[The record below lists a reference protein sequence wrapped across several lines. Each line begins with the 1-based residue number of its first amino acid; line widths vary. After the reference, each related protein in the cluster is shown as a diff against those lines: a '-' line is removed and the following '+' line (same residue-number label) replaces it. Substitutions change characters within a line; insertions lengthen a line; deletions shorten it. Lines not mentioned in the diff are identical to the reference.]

1 MISMVLSKREKRLVA
16 GLGALTALLLVYFVV
31 SQFAGYRAEL
41 EKDIERRSALLLKAR
56 VMAEELSVPISSG
69 ANRKISSLIGHIEEL
84 AGKISLKEKLQMNR
98 VPTDKSKGVEVVDL
112 KLDELNLDQ
121 VVSFLY
127 LLENSQPTLVIDQ
140 FEINPSFRKKNN
152 LRISVRVLVQ
162 I

>member
-1 MISMVLSKREKRLVA
+1 MIRMVLSKREKRLVM
-16 GLGALTALLLVYFVV
+16 GLSGLVALLLVYFVV
-31 SQFAGYRAEL
+31 GQFSGYRKEL
-41 EKDIERRSALLLKAR
+41 EQEIEKRNALLIKAR
-56 VMAEELSVPISSG
+56 VMAEELSVPRASG
-69 ANRKISSLIGHIEEL
+69 ANVKISSLIGHIEEL
-84 AGKISLKEKLQMNR
+84 AGKIALKEQLQMNR
-98 VPTDKSKGVEVVDL
+98 VPTDKAKGVEVVDL

-127 LLENSQPTLVIDQ
+127 LLENSKPPLVIDQ